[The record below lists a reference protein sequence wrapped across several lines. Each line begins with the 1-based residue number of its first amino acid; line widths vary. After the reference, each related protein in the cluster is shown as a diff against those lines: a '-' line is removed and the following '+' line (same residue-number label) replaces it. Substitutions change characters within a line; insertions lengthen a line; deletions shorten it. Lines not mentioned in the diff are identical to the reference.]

1 MTETA
6 AVPACHPVRGVAS
19 AVPTVLV
26 LLAVSM
32 VSVMMTAASARAS
45 DTPLLIDAVKAGDLE
60 SVRELVADPATV
72 DVAQGDGATALHWAA
87 NRNDLEAAA
96 LLLGAGADVN
106 AANAFGATPVWLAAE
121 NGSAQMLERL
131 LAAGALPNGA
141 LTNGETPLMT
151 AARVGVVEAVETL
164 IEHGANVHLTEALS
178 GQTAL
183 MWAAEAGSSQIAKV
197 LIEAGADVTQAS
209 TLVEIPKYR
218 GRPART
224 IGGFTPLMFAA
235 RSGDLSTARLL
246 VDAGA
251 DVNRAAPD
259 GATPLIVATV
269 RAHVPLAIWLLEQG
283 ADPNANRERFTA
295 LHRAAGSWA
304 TELTGNGP
312 SGVDTDR
319 DEEWL
324 GAAGVSG
331 EGRVQLVEALL
342 MHGADPNIPLVEG
355 VPKVGYSNARIFGWH
370 DTGATPFWLA
380 ARSVYLDVMKV
391 LVKYGADPSL
401 GLTKPE
407 GNVVTPLVPPPAEGT
422 SPLMAAM
429 GTGRS
434 DLDLTVPP
442 EDVLEA
448 VRLILDLG
456 GDPNGRD
463 ARGAF
468 PLLSAASAGNN
479 ELVKLLVGAGADVN
493 LATPDGKTPLDAARG
508 GGRGML
514 GKRAPTHESTVELL
528 LSHGAI
534 EGTAIDVATK

>member
-1 MTETA
+1 MNTTYA
-6 AVPACHPVRGVAS
+6 IPARHHLPRGAS
-19 AVPTVLV
+19 AVLPAIAVLTI
-26 LLAVSM
+26 A
-32 VSVMMTAASARAS
+32 TAASAVAS

-60 SVRELVADPATV
+60 TVRELVADPATV

-87 NRNDLEAAA
+87 NRNDLEAAV
-96 LLLGAGADVN
+96 LLIGAGADVN
-106 AANAFGATPVWLAAE
+106 AANTFGATPVWLAAE
-121 NGSAQMLERL
+121 NGSAEMLERL
-131 LAAGALPNGA
+131 LAAGALPNVT

-164 IEHGANVHLTEALS
+164 IAHGANVHLTEALS

-183 MWAAEAGSSQIAKV
+183 MWAAAEGQAEITKR
-197 LIEAGADVTQAS
+197 LIEAGADVTQPS
-209 TLVEIPKYR
+209 TLVEIPER
-218 GRPART
+218 RRQPART

-235 RSGDLSTARLL
+235 RSGDLATARLL
-246 VDAGA
+246 VGAGA
-251 DVNRAAPD
+251 DVNRVAPD
-259 GATPLIVATV
+259 GTTSLIVATV
-269 RAHVPLAIWLLEQG
+269 RAHVPLAIWLLDQG
-283 ADPNANRERFTA
+283 ADANANRERFTA

-324 GAAGVSG
+324 GAAGVPG

-342 MHGADPNIPLVEG
+342 KHDADPNIPLVEG

-401 GLTKPE
+401 GLSKPE

-434 DLDLTVPP
+434 RLDLAVPA

-448 VRLILDLG
+448 VQLILELG
-456 GDPNGRD
+456 ADPNGRD
-463 ARGAF
+463 VKGMF
-468 PLLSAASAGNN
+468 PLFQAVSGGND
-479 ELVKLLVGAGADVN
+479 ELVKLLVDAGADVN
-493 LATPDGKTPLDAARG
+493 LAMPDGKTALDAARG
-508 GGRGML
+508 NV
-514 GKRAPTHESTVELL
+514 KRRETTRSRKAPNHQSTVELL
-528 LSHGAI
+528 LSHGAAA
-534 EGTAIDVATK
+534 GTPTDVVSK